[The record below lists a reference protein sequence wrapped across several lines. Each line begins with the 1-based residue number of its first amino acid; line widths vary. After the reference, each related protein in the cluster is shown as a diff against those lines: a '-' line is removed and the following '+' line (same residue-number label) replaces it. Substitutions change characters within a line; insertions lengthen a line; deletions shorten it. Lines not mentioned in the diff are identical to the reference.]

1 MLNGYKEQKI
11 YHGGYITEDKRIKKR
26 GMRLVDPRNQQYYIE
41 GNTAR
46 QLNTAPQ
53 RIERP
58 ERRQERKVNERVNR
72 NQKRARAFDL
82 KYTLCLM
89 TATVI
94 LFGACVNMLAIQSD
108 IAEQRREI
116 ALLESNLNEITDT
129 NNETSKRLESSVDL
143 PKIYEVATT
152 ELGMVY
158 PKAGQV
164 VSYEASNPDYVKQF
178 KDVPVE

>member
-1 MLNGYKEQKI
+1 MDSRNEQ
-11 YHGGYITEDKRIKKR
+11 RR
-26 GMRLVDPRNQQYYIE
+26 YYIE

-46 QLNTAPQ
+46 QLNTVPQ

-58 ERRQERKVNERVNR
+58 QSQEERKVNERVSR
-72 NQKRARAFDL
+72 NSKRARAFDL
-82 KYTLCLM
+82 KYTVCLM
-89 TATVI
+89 VATTF
-94 LFGACVNMLAIQSD
+94 LFVSCVNMLTIQAD
-108 IAEQRREI
+108 ITEQRRQI
-116 ALLESNLNEITDT
+116 ATLESTLNELTDT

-158 PKAGQV
+158 PKTGQV

>member
-1 MLNGYKEQKI
+1 M
-11 YHGGYITEDKRIKKR
+11 YHGGYITKDKCIKKR
-26 GMRLVDPRNQQYYIE
+26 GMRLVNPRNQQYYIE

-46 QLNTAPQ
+46 QLNTVPQ

-58 ERRQERKVNERVNR
+58 ERKEERRVNPRVAR

-89 TATVI
+89 AATVV
-94 LFGACVNMLAIQSD
+94 LFGACVNMLSVQSE
-108 IAEQRREI
+108 IAEQRDQI
-116 ALLESNLNEITDT
+116 AMLESDLNELTDN
-129 NNETSKRLESSVDL
+129 NNEMSKRLESSVDL
-143 PKIYEVATT
+143 TEIYEVATT
-152 ELGMVY
+152 ELKMVY

>member
-1 MLNGYKEQKI
+1 MN
-11 YHGGYITEDKRIKKR
+11 
-26 GMRLVDPRNQQYYIE
+26 PRNEQRRYYIE

-46 QLNTAPQ
+46 QLNTIPQ

-58 ERRQERKVNERVNR
+58 ERQKERQVNERVNR
-72 NQKRARAFDL
+72 NSKRARAFDL
-82 KYTLCLM
+82 KYTVCLM
-89 TATVI
+89 VATVF
-94 LFGACVNMLAIQSD
+94 LFVSCVNMLTIQAD
-108 IAEQRREI
+108 ITEQRRQI
-116 ALLESNLNEITDT
+116 ATLESTLNELTDT

-143 PKIYEVATT
+143 PKVYDVAIN

-158 PKAGQV
+158 PKTGQV

>member
-1 MLNGYKEQKI
+1 MDSRNEQ
-11 YHGGYITEDKRIKKR
+11 RR
-26 GMRLVDPRNQQYYIE
+26 YYIE

-46 QLNTAPQ
+46 QLNTVPQ

-58 ERRQERKVNERVNR
+58 KQQKERKVNERINR
-72 NQKRARAFDL
+72 NSRRARAFDL
-82 KYTLCLM
+82 KYTVCLM
-89 TATVI
+89 VATTF
-94 LFGACVNMLAIQSD
+94 LFVSCVNMLTIQSD
-108 IAEQRREI
+108 ITEQRRQI
-116 ALLESNLNEITDT
+116 ATLESTLNELTDT

-158 PKAGQV
+158 PKTGQV

>member
-1 MLNGYKEQKI
+1 MK
-11 YHGGYITEDKRIKKR
+11 
-26 GMRLVDPRNQQYYIE
+26 LVDSRYEQRRYYIE

-46 QLNTAPQ
+46 QLNTVPQ

-58 ERRQERKVNERVNR
+58 KHQEERKVNERVNR
-72 NQKRARAFDL
+72 NSKRARAFDL
-82 KYTLCLM
+82 KYTVCLM
-89 TATVI
+89 VATTF
-94 LFGACVNMLAIQSD
+94 LFVSCVNMLTIQAD
-108 IAEQRREI
+108 ITEQRRQI
-116 ALLESNLNEITDT
+116 ATLESTLNELTDT

-158 PKAGQV
+158 PKTGQV

-178 KDVPVE
+178 KDVPVD